1 MRPAGGFLRG
11 LLTLA
16 AGAAAWELAART
28 VLTNR
33 LVFVPLSTVG
43 ATLLALLAS
52 GTLWRH
58 ARISLLEFALGFAL
72 ALAVGVGPGTV
83 LGTSRPLREW
93 LDPVLSALHATPIIA
108 LGPLFI
114 VWLGLGIASKVAV
127 VFLSAVFPVL
137 ISTAAGVATVERGL
151 LEVGYAYGA
160 SRRRIVTSILFPA
173 ALPAIVT
180 GVRVGV
186 SRGVV
191 AVAAA
196 ELFGARAGLGFLIL
210 EAGQTFDTATLF
222 AAVLLLA
229 AGGAALVELVK
240 LLERRLAPWR
250 YGVEAGSGSAVS
262 RHEPT
267 NRRRKK

>member
-1 MRPAGGFLRG
+1 MSAARLRPAHRAGGLPGRAGAPLRG

-16 AGAAAWELAART
+16 AVALAWEVAART

-33 LVFVPLSTVG
+33 LVFVPLSAVAATL
-43 ATLLALLAS
+43 ATLLTS
-52 GTLWRH
+52 GTLWQH
-58 ARISLLEFALGFAL
+58 ARVSLLEFALGFG
-72 ALAVGVGPGTV
+72 LAVVVGVALGTA
-83 LGTSRPLREW
+83 LGTSRTLREW

-114 VWLGLGIASKVAV
+114 VWLGIGIASKVAV

-137 ISTAAGVATVERGL
+137 ISTATGIATVDRGL
-151 LEVGYAYGA
+151 LEVGYAFCAG
-160 SRRRIVTSILFPA
+160 RRRVIADIL
-173 ALPAIVT
+173 LPASLPSIVA

-191 AVAAA
+191 AVVVA

-210 EAGQTFDTATLF
+210 AAGQTFDTNTLF
-222 AAVLLLA
+222 AAVIVLA

-240 LLERRLAPWR
+240 LLDRRLAPWR
-250 YGVEAGSGSAVS
+250 SPVDGKE
-262 RHEPT
+262 
-267 NRRRKK
+267 

>member
-1 MRPAGGFLRG
+1 VNASFRAARAASGPRWSGAPLRG
-11 LLTLA
+11 LVTLLV
-16 AGAAAWELAART
+16 AGLAWEVAART

-33 LVFVPLSTVG
+33 LVFVPLSAVA
-43 ATLLALLAS
+43 ATLGALLTS
-52 GTLWRH
+52 GTLWQH
-58 ARISLLEFALGFAL
+58 ARVSLLEFGLGFGLAVVVGIALGTA
-72 ALAVGVGPGTV
+72 
-83 LGTSRPLREW
+83 LGTSRPLRDW

-114 VWLGLGIASKVAV
+114 VWLGIGIASKVAV

-137 ISTAAGVATVERGL
+137 ISTAAGVVTVERGL

-210 EAGQTFDTATLF
+210 EAGQTFDTSTLF
-222 AAVLLLA
+222 AAVIVLA

-240 LLERRLAPWR
+240 LLDRRLAPWR
-250 YGVEAGSGSAVS
+250 SPVDGKE
-262 RHEPT
+262 
-267 NRRRKK
+267 